1 MINSYDKKSQPL
13 DRSSNFEAL
22 SSQAPAARWRVVVK
36 SCWRRCC
43 CSRPTILRRRRS
55 DAWLGRCSCILSFD
69 RETQA
74 PRLVSSQTNRG
85 KVKSSKNITIA
96 IMQLD
101 NDFSR
106 PYIYLLN
113 FLILRD
119 RFAETIHSDLERIA
133 GVDNLY
139 LQRICF

>member
-1 MINSYDKKSQPL
+1 
-13 DRSSNFEAL
+13 
-22 SSQAPAARWRVVVK
+22 
-36 SCWRRCC
+36 
-43 CSRPTILRRRRS
+43 
-55 DAWLGRCSCILSFD
+55 
-69 RETQA
+69 
-74 PRLVSSQTNRG
+74 
-85 KVKSSKNITIA
+85 
-96 IMQLD
+96 MQLD